1 MPSPFPGVDP
11 YLEHPD
17 FWSELHNRLIVA
29 IAIAL
34 APSLRPKYHVAIDKR
49 TYLGEADDSLLIG
62 IPDVTVFTQQSASAR
77 STQDRPLSIA
87 TLTDREPIK
96 VAVPLIETVQE
107 SYLEIRETGKNYAVT
122 VLEILSPKNKRSGA
136 GREAYESKRSQVL
149 ASITNL
155 VEIDLL
161 RGGKPMQIVGNPPKT
176 DYRILISRGDRRPIS
191 DLYAFNLPDTIPSFP
206 LPLVRGDSEPI
217 VDLQHL
223 VNEVYEQAGFDTRI
237 DYNQSCV
244 PPLSEPDAAWANSLL
259 QEKGFIA
266 S

>member
-34 APSLRPKYHVAIDKR
+34 APSLRPKYHVVIDKR
-49 TYLGEADDSLLIG
+49 TYLGDADDSLLVG
-62 IPDVTVFTQQSASAR
+62 VPDVTVFTQR
-77 STQDRPLSIA
+77 STPDRPLSVA
-87 TLTDREPIK
+87 TLADREPIK

-136 GREAYESKRSQVL
+136 GRVAYESKRSQVL

-161 RGGKPMQIVGNPPKT
+161 RSGKPMQIVGNPPKT

-191 DLYAFNLPDTIPSFP
+191 DLYAFSLRDAIPSFP
-206 LPLVRGDSEPI
+206 LPLARGDLEPI

-223 VNEVYEQAGFDTRI
+223 VNEIYEQAGFDTRI

-244 PPLSEPDAAWANSLL
+244 PPLSEADAVWANSLL